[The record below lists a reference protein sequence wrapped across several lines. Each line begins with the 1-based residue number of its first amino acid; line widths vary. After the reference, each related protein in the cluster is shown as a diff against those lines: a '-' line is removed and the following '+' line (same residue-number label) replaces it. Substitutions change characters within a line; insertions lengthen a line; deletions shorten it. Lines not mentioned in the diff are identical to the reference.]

1 MILLFIILFV
11 VFVIVAELFLRIYI
25 WKNSFR
31 NILVESK
38 YKQLSY
44 ELRPSFKRYLRNKLG
59 ENVFYESNSLGIR
72 GKEILDEKTKKRV
85 LVIGD
90 SIIYG
95 FGVDEKNTFP
105 RLLEKQ
111 LNKNSKKYEVI
122 NAGVGPY
129 NIIQIY
135 HAFKLKWLKL
145 QPDVVILA
153 INISNFIKY
162 SDWYLDK
169 KTGNIRLKY
178 PQQGSF
184 KSSTQGPLKGRLGRI
199 GRLID
204 KLYIFRYWVK
214 PFILSLIFK
223 KDSSMENKLGN
234 SDALDKFVFCYSKK
248 GKLWDQRKKYLKRLK
263 TLCDQKKI
271 KLLTVAFPLTS
282 QYEENEKGYPQAV
295 IEKYCKQV
303 NILNINLFSSFSI
316 VINKPKKITKYFFDF
331 IHLTPLGNK
340 LVAKKISDFI
350 LKNKLI

>member
-1 MILLFIILFV
+1 MTFLFIISFV
-11 VFVIVAELFLRIYI
+11 FLIIVAELLLRIYT

-38 YKQLSY
+38 YKPLSY
-44 ELRPSFKRYLRNKLG
+44 ELRPSFKRHLRNKLG

-72 GKEILDEKTKKRV
+72 GEEILNEKTKKRV

-90 SIIYG
+90 SIVYG
-95 FGVDEKNTFP
+95 FGVDDKNTFP
-105 RLLEKQ
+105 RLLEKE
-111 LNKNSKKYEVI
+111 LNKKYKSYEVI

-129 NIIQIY
+129 NIAQIY
-135 HAFKLKWLKL
+135 QAFKLKWLSL
-145 QPDVVILA
+145 QPDMVILA
-153 INISNFIKY
+153 INISNFVKY
-162 SDWYLDK
+162 SDWCFDK

-178 PQQGSF
+178 PRQGSF

-223 KDSSMENKLGN
+223 KTSSVENKLGN
-234 SDALDKFVFCYSKK
+234 SDALDKFIFCYSKK
-248 GKLWDQRKKYLKRLK
+248 GKLWDQRKKYLKKLK

-271 KLLTVAFPLTS
+271 KLLTITFPLTS
-282 QYEENEKGYPQAV
+282 QYEENEKGYPQSI

-303 NILNINLFSSFSI
+303 NILNVNLFSSFSI
-316 VINKPKKITKYFFDF
+316 VINKPQKISKYFFDF

-340 LVAKKISDFI
+340 LVAKQISDFI